1 MLGGIINRSKDNA
14 IRNGDFYMSEDLSR
28 KEIHFTE
35 DMVKPLLETKFI
47 KVYDLQYK
55 EGKHYYN
62 ATRKEKKDLTALQS
76 DDEFKAGIPDAVS
89 CYVIL
94 EFPDDEPRLL
104 TFYEFRY
111 PTGRYLLSIPAGLI
125 DPADRATGDAVLS
138 AARREIKEETGIL
151 VKDTDIFYTLNPMAF
166 SSPGMTDES
175 NALVCAVVKLTDKST
190 LNHKGIEGSEK
201 MEGFR
206 LINKQEALDIIKSGR
221 DEFGNTFSLMTWSG
235 LMYFVSDLWKN

>member
-1 MLGGIINRSKDNA
+1 MADN
-14 IRNGDFYMSEDLSR
+14 LSS

-111 PTGRYLLSIPAGLI
+111 PTGRYLLSVPAGLI

-151 VKDTDIFYTLNPMAF
+151 V
-166 SSPGMTDES
+166 
-175 NALVCAVVKLTDKST
+175 NALVCAVVKLGDKSV
-190 LNHKGIEGSEK
+190 LNHRGIEGSEK

-206 LINKQEALDIIKSGR
+206 LLGRQEALDIIKSGR